1 MSSSSALRRVSLRSL
16 SAHRLRL
23 LLTALAVV
31 LGTSFVAGAFML
43 TATLGKAFDD
53 ITEANYDGVDVV
65 LVTSAELPLTLGVAG
80 DIEARNDVAKVESID
95 QLPVILLGAEGN
107 PVQTGGAGSWLL
119 AYLSPG
125 EAVSPP
131 LIITQG
137 TPPAG
142 EGRAVLNEDAAASAG
157 LEVGDTVTVIDS
169 TGRHEFT
176 LDGLTRFEAATGG
189 WAGLQI
195 PAEQFRAEFTDGVH
209 TGRIAVRA
217 EGGDP
222 ESLRQSLAAAYPGAT
237 VMTGEDAAAADSE
250 EISSQLAF
258 FTYILF
264 AFGLIALLVG
274 TFIISNTFSMIVA
287 QRTRE
292 FALLRALGMSRPQ
305 LSGSVMVEAAL
316 VAVLGSAV
324 GILVG
329 VGLVELIMWAMTAA
343 GFGFPDA
350 GLGLDAASI
359 LVPLGIGIVVTVLSA
374 WVPARRAGRV
384 HPVQAMR
391 SGDQSVAVPLRVRTV
406 IGAVLLVAGLS
417 VTLVAALA
425 TGWDTAARGI
435 LTGAGTVGIV
445 LGVLLVMAVVAR
457 SMFRARFRLGGVITL
472 LARTNLSRNP
482 RRTAAT
488 AFALTLGV
496 ALVAAVGILGAS
508 MKESV
513 FGRIDESLRADAV
526 VSTGMVNLQGVPEQ
540 AVAELAGIDG
550 VAAVTPV
557 TLLPVEVDGVTAG
570 TVNTTGVSPLLIAD
584 PQAAIALEVVQG
596 SFGATSDTP
605 GVGLSRSTAED
616 LGLAVGDNATV
627 SAPSLGRASVTV
639 PVLVIWEDSDS
650 YTPVAVTVPV
660 GEQLVPD
667 RSAWFTQNVFVTFAG
682 GADEEVVFGA
692 VTDQMN
698 TYGVLQVMDRYQY
711 RDAAAD
717 QVNQLMSVVY
727 ALLAL
732 SVVIAVLGI
741 VNTLALSTTERH
753 HEFGMLR
760 AVGTQRSQIRRMIVL
775 ESAVIALYG
784 AVVGVVVGVWLG
796 WCLVRILSS
805 QGIDRLLVPWDQ
817 ALLLVLGAVA
827 VGAVA
832 GLWPARR
839 AARTTPLSAVG

>member
-1 MSSSSALRRVSLRSL
+1 MRSL

-23 LLTALAVV
+23 VLTALAVV

-53 ITEANYDGVDVV
+53 ITEANYDGVDVI
-65 LVTSAELPLTLGVAG
+65 LATAPEHPLTLGMAG
-80 DIEARNDVAKVESID
+80 DIGARNDVARVEAID
-95 QLPVILLGAEGN
+95 QRPVIILDAEGA

-119 AYLSPG
+119 AYLPP
-125 EAVSPP
+125 EDAVSPP
-131 LIITQG
+131 LAVVQG
-137 TPPAG
+137 SPPAAP
-142 EGRAVLNEDAAASAG
+142 GRAVLNEDAAESAG
-157 LEVGDTVTVIDS
+157 LEVGDTVTVIDAA
-169 TGRHEFT
+169 GRHEFI

-195 PAEQFRAEFTDGVH
+195 PAEQFRAGFTDGVH
-209 TGRIAVRA
+209 TERIAVRA
-217 EGGDP
+217 AGGDP
-222 ESLRQSLAAAYPGAT
+222 ESLRQSLAAAYPGVT

-292 FALLRALGMSRPQ
+292 FALLRALGMSRFQ
-305 LSGSVMVEAAL
+305 LSGSVLVEAAL
-316 VAVLGSAV
+316 VAVLGSAL

-329 VGLVELIMWAMTAA
+329 VGLVELITWAMTAA

-359 LVPLGIGIVVTVLSA
+359 LVPLGIGVLVTVLSA
-374 WVPARRAGRV
+374 WIPARRAGRV

-391 SGDQSVAVPLRVRTV
+391 SGDQSVAVPLGTRTV
-406 IGAVLLVAGLS
+406 IGVVLLAAGLAA
-417 VTLVAALA
+417 TLVAALA
-425 TGWDTAARGI
+425 TGWDTTSRGI

-513 FGRIDESLRADAV
+513 FGHIDESMRAHAV
-526 VSTGMVNLQGVPEQ
+526 VSTGMVTLQGVPDQ
-540 AVAELAGIDG
+540 ALEDLREIDG
-550 VAAVTPV
+550 VAGVVPV
-557 TLLPVEVDGVTAG
+557 TWLPVAVNGVTVGNVGAAG
-570 TVNTTGVSPLLIAD
+570 ASPLLATD
-584 PQAAIALEVVQG
+584 PRPAIALEITGGTFEEV
-596 SFGATSDTP
+596 DTAA
-605 GVGLSRSTAED
+605 GVGLSRSSSEQFG
-616 LGLAVGDNATV
+616 LGVGDAVTV
-627 SAPSLGRASVTV
+627 ETPGRAPLEV
-639 PVLVIWEDSDS
+639 PVLVVWEDNVA
-650 YTPVAVTVPV
+650 YTPVAVTGAVA
-660 GEQLVPD
+660 EQLVPD
-667 RSAWFTQNVFVTFAG
+667 RSTWFTQNVFVTFG
-682 GADEEVVFGA
+682 EGADEEQVFAA
-692 VTDQMN
+692 VTEEMN
-698 TYGVLQVMDRYQY
+698 SYGILQVMDRYQY
-711 RDAAAD
+711 RDAGAD

-775 ESAVIALYG
+775 ESVVIALFG
-784 AVVGVVVGVWLG
+784 AIVGIVVGVWLG
-796 WCLVRILSS
+796 WCLVRILAS
-805 QGIDRLLVPWDQ
+805 QGIDRWLIPWDQ
-817 ALLLVLGAVA
+817 VLLLLLGAVV

-832 GLWPARR
+832 AVWPARR

>member
-1 MSSSSALRRVSLRSL
+1 MSSLSALRRVSLRSL

-23 LLTALAVV
+23 VLTALAVV

-53 ITEANYDGVDVV
+53 ITESNYDGVDVI
-65 LVTSAELPLTLGVAG
+65 LVSSPEHPLTLRMAA
-80 DIEARNDVAKVESID
+80 DIGARNDVAAVEPID
-95 QLPVILLGAEGN
+95 QLPVILLDADDN

-119 AYLSPG
+119 PYLPPG

-131 LIITQG
+131 LVVTQG

-142 EGRAVLNEDAAASAG
+142 RGRAVLNEDAAESAD
-157 LEVGDTVTVIDS
+157 LAIGDTVTVIDAA
-169 TGRHEFT
+169 GRHEFV

-195 PAEQFRAEFTDGVH
+195 PREQFRAEFTDGIH

-217 EGGDP
+217 RGGDP
-222 ESLRQSLAAAYPGAT
+222 ETLRDSLAAAYPGAD
-237 VMTGEDAAAADSE
+237 VLTGEDAAAADSE

-258 FTYILF
+258 FTYVLF

-305 LSGSVMVEAAL
+305 LSGSVIAEAVF
-316 VAVLGSAV
+316 VAVLGSMF

-329 VGLVELIMWAMTAA
+329 VGLVELIMWGMTAA

-350 GLGLDAASI
+350 GLGLDAASV
-359 LVPLGIGIVVTVLSA
+359 LVPLGIGSVVTVLSA

-391 SGDQSVAVPLRVRTV
+391 SGDQSVTAPLGVRTA
-406 IGAVLLVAGLS
+406 IGAGLLTAGVAGT
-417 VTLVAALA
+417 VVAALA
-425 TGWDTAARGI
+425 TGWDTTARGV

-457 SMFRARFRLGGVITL
+457 SVFRARFRLGGVITL
-472 LARTNLSRNP
+472 LARTNLARNP
-482 RRTAAT
+482 RRAAAT

-540 AVAELAGIDG
+540 AVGDLAGIDG

-570 TVNTTGVSPLLIAD
+570 TVNSTGVSPLLTAD
-584 PQAAIALEVVQG
+584 PQAAIALEIVEG
-596 SFGATSDTP
+596 SFGGAAATS
-605 GVGLSRSTAED
+605 GVGLSRSTAEQ
-616 LGLAVGDNATV
+616 LGLGVGDDATV
-627 SAPSLGRASVTV
+627 AAPSLGRASVAV
-639 PVLVIWEDSDS
+639 PVLVIWEDNDS
-650 YTPVAVTVPV
+650 YTPVAVTVTT

-667 RSAWFTQNVFVTFAG
+667 RSTWFTQNVFVTFAE
-682 GADEEVVFGA
+682 GADEEAVFGA
-692 VTDQMN
+692 VTEKMN
-698 TYGVLQVMDRYQY
+698 PYGVLQVMDRYQY
-711 RDAAAD
+711 RDAGAD

-775 ESAVIALYG
+775 ESVAIALFG
-784 AVVGVVVGVWLG
+784 AVVGVAVGVWLG

-805 QGIDRLLVPWDQ
+805 QGIDRWMIPWNQ
-817 ALLLVLGAVA
+817 MILLLLGAVA
-827 VGAVA
+827 VGVVA
-832 GLWPARR
+832 ALWPARR
-839 AARTTPLSAVG
+839 AAGTPPLSAVG

>member
-1 MSSSSALRRVSLRSL
+1 MSSLSALRRVSLRSL

-23 LLTALAVV
+23 VLTALAVV

-43 TATLGKAFDD
+43 TATLSKAFDD
-53 ITEANYDGVDVV
+53 ITEANYDGVDVI
-65 LVTSAELPLTLGVAG
+65 LATSPERPLTLDMAG
-80 DIEARNDVAKVESID
+80 EIGARGDVARVEPID
-95 QLPVILLGAEGN
+95 QLPVIILDADGT

-119 AYLSPG
+119 AYLPPG
-125 EAVSPP
+125 DVVSPP
-131 LIITQG
+131 LSITQG
-137 TPPAG
+137 TPPTG
-142 EGRAVLNEDAAASAG
+142 QGRAVLNEDAAESAG
-157 LEVGDTVTVIDS
+157 LEVGDVVTVIDAA
-169 TGRHEFT
+169 GRHEFV
-176 LDGLTRFEAATGG
+176 LEGLTRFEAATGG

-209 TGRIAVRA
+209 VERIAVRSA
-217 EGGDP
+217 GGDP
-222 ESLRQSLAAAYPGAT
+222 EDLREALATTYPDAT
-237 VMTGEDAAAADSE
+237 VLTGEDAAAADSQ

-258 FTYILF
+258 FTYVLF

-287 QRTRE
+287 ERTRE

-305 LSGSVMVEAAL
+305 LSGSVIVEAAF
-316 VAVLGSAV
+316 VAVLGSLLGVLV
-324 GILVG
+324 GI
-329 VGLVELIMWAMTAA
+329 GLVEMITWAMTLA

-350 GLGLDAASI
+350 GLGVDAASI
-359 LVPLGIGIVVTVLSA
+359 LVPLGIGVVVTVLSV
-374 WVPARRAGRV
+374 WVPARRASRV

-391 SGDQSVAVPLRVRTV
+391 SGDQSVTVPLGVRTS
-406 IGAVLLVAGLS
+406 IGTVLLVAGLAA
-417 VTLVAALA
+417 TLAAALA
-425 TGWDTAARGI
+425 TGWETSTRG
-435 LTGAGTVGIV
+435 LLAGAGTVGIV

-457 SMFRARFRLGGVITL
+457 SLFSARFPLGGVITL

-540 AVAELAGIDG
+540 AVEDLAEIDG

-570 TVNTTGVSPLLIAD
+570 TVNTTGVSPLLTAD
-584 PQAAIALEVVQG
+584 PRAAIALEVRQG
-596 SFGATSDTP
+596 SFEQAATTS
-605 GVGLSRSTAED
+605 GVGFSRSAAERLD
-616 LGLAVGDNATV
+616 LTVGDNATV
-627 SAPSLGRASVTV
+627 TAPSLGGASVTA
-639 PVLVIWEDSDS
+639 PVLVIWEDNDS
-650 YTPVAVTVPV
+650 YTPVAVTEAV
-660 GEQLVPD
+660 GEQLAPD
-667 RSAWFTQNVFVTFAG
+667 RATWFTQNVFVTFAAG
-682 GADEEVVFGA
+682 VDEEEALDA
-692 VTDQMN
+692 VTREMN
-698 TYGVLQVMDRYQY
+698 AYGVLQVMDRYQY
-711 RDAAAD
+711 RDAGAD

-741 VNTLALSTTERH
+741 VNTLALSTTERR

-760 AVGTQRSQIRRMIVL
+760 AVGTQRAQIRRMIVL
-775 ESAVIALYG
+775 ESVVMAVFG
-784 AVVGVVVGVWLG
+784 AIVGVVVGMWLG
-796 WCLVRILSS
+796 WCLVRVLAS
-805 QGIDRLLVPWDQ
+805 QGIDRWLIPWEQ
-817 ALLLVLGAVA
+817 VLALLLGAVV

-832 GLWPARR
+832 ALWPARR
-839 AARTTPLSAVG
+839 ASRTTPMAVVG